1 MRPGVRSSS
10 LPYWLLH
17 PIESLGLPWFL
28 RPSKLGAKRS
38 LLVGFTLGFSIS
50 LSLTGLA
57 LYALDAWRRSLRR
70 AAEKRT
76 IEIRADEVVDG
87 VEGLIGNTPLIRI
100 KSLSEALG
108 VDILGKCEYL
118 NPFGSV
124 KDRVSLKIIQ
134 QAEEEGLIHANTDS
148 CIFEGTSG
156 STGISIAGIA
166 RARGYKAH
174 IVLPD
179 DVAKEKIK
187 MLQVLGAEVEPV
199 RPVSI
204 VDRSHYVNLARRRA
218 LEFGKRTVV
227 AHSSGDSPSD
237 TPRATTPMSIAAGGK
252 NAPDLLVTSNTPTPT
267 RPSTPG
273 TTTPS
278 SAALSRSVG
287 QTYRDPPRG
296 LFADQFENLSNLVAH
311 EEGTAV
317 EIWKQ
322 TAGRVDGFVSGA
334 GTGGT
339 IAGVGR
345 FLKDKTQGRCD
356 IVLSDPQ
363 GSGLYHKIHDGVMYA
378 ETESEG
384 KRRRYQVDTIVEGIG
399 LNRITKNL
407 SKALPI
413 IDDAIRVTDA
423 EAVAMSRHL
432 ALHDGL
438 FLGSSSAVNLVARF
452 WNDDYLENAGIP
464 VSSSIDFLFTEPL
477 PEGFGDD
484 NEGEDELG
492 PASPSDDELASD
504 DPLELPPLSPK
515 LTVAAGQ
522 NEDERV
528 FSPR

>member
-1 MRPGVRSSS
+1 
-10 LPYWLLH
+10 
-17 PIESLGLPWFL
+17 
-28 RPSKLGAKRS
+28 
-38 LLVGFTLGFSIS
+38 
-50 LSLTGLA
+50 
-57 LYALDAWRRSLRR
+57 
-70 AAEKRT
+70 
-76 IEIRADEVVDG
+76 
-87 VEGLIGNTPLIRI
+87 
-100 KSLSEALG
+100 
-108 VDILGKCEYL
+108 
-118 NPFGSV
+118 
-124 KDRVSLKIIQ
+124 
-134 QAEEEGLIHANTDS
+134 
-148 CIFEGTSG
+148 
-156 STGISIAGIA
+156 
-166 RARGYKAH
+166 
-174 IVLPD
+174 LPD

-363 GSGLYHKIHDGVMYA
+363 GSGLYHKV
-378 ETESEG
+378 SF
-384 KRRRYQVDTIVEGIG
+384 
-399 LNRITKNL
+399 L
-407 SKALPI
+407 S
-413 IDDAIRVTDA
+413 
-423 EAVAMSRHL
+423 
-432 ALHDGL
+432 
-438 FLGSSSAVNLVARF
+438 
-452 WNDDYLENAGIP
+452 
-464 VSSSIDFLFTEPL
+464 
-477 PEGFGDD
+477 
-484 NEGEDELG
+484 
-492 PASPSDDELASD
+492 
-504 DPLELPPLSPK
+504 
-515 LTVAAGQ
+515 
-522 NEDERV
+522 
-528 FSPR
+528 